1 MSVSLE
7 QLIDKYPEANA
18 WAFGDSAELADR
30 LVTLVI
36 AGKKMASCG
45 SLQMWQDEE
54 SKPEPGGYS
63 IILDGAGQPR
73 CVIRTTG
80 LFLTRFDR
88 VTPEMAMLEGEDDLS
103 LESWRR
109 EHQRFFQNEGTFHPE
124 MELVFET
131 FQLVEVV

>member
-7 QLIDKYPEANA
+7 QLIEKYPEAHA

-45 SLQMWQDEE
+45 SLHGWQDEE

-63 IILDGAGQPR
+63 IILDGAGLRHPHHRPLFDSLRPR
-73 CVIRTTG
+73 DAGDGDAGR
-80 LFLTRFDR
+80 
-88 VTPEMAMLEGEDDLS
+88 
-103 LESWRR
+103 
-109 EHQRFFQNEGTFHPE
+109 
-124 MELVFET
+124 
-131 FQLVEVV
+131 